1 MPIGAPPLII
11 QKILDITEPPNNGFP
26 ANVADAANKWS
37 DVADALLQMVIPPST
52 TAAAAKAAF
61 IGVLSAASPQA
72 GNGAALLDAAFSAY
86 AATLAGGMAP
96 AYVGAPPAAPP
107 GFSALLTSPSDN
119 AQAVAAQIAGLLAP
133 WAITGQA
140 TLVAPPF
147 TVSPWS

>member
-1 MPIGAPPLII
+1 MPIGTPPVII
-11 QKILDITEPPNNGFP
+11 QKVLAISEPPNNAFP
-26 ANVADAANKWS
+26 ADIIEAAEMWA
-37 DVADALLQMVIPPST
+37 DVADALLQTVIPPST
-52 TAAAAKAAF
+52 TAAAARTAF
-61 IGVLSAASPQA
+61 IGVLSAASPQL
-72 GNGAALLDAAFSAY
+72 GNGASLLDAAFTAY

-96 AYVGAPPAAPP
+96 LYAGVPPAAPP
-107 GFSALLTSPSDN
+107 GLAALLVAPTPN